1 MSRDRTWNE
10 LGLKYKIASSSP
22 MWQRTSSL
30 ILLFFCLFSSFLLFS
45 SLVAFRWVQSPT
57 LDSLNHFYHPLP
69 WDCVSLHKTQTV
81 SYRFK
86 LQKFLAICRISWNT
100 LRSACITSSRVF
112 RFHFTWPL
120 QSQRELLIN
129 ARQTEKKSTFYFS
142 PLDHTPIIRSNTVR
156 SFRVDWF

>member
-1 MSRDRTWNE
+1 MRNE

-22 MWQRTSSL
+22 IGQRKCSI
-30 ILLFFCLFSSFLLFS
+30 ILLLFCSFFFSSFLLFS
-45 SLVAFRWVQSPT
+45 SLVSFRWVQSPAM
-57 LDSLNHFYHPLP
+57 DSLNLVDFYYPLP
-69 WDCVSLHKTQTV
+69 WDCVSLRKTQTV

-100 LRSACITSSRVF
+100 LRSACKTSSRVF

-129 ARQTEKKSTFYFS
+129 ARQTEKKSTVYFS
-142 PLDHTPIIRSNTVR
+142 PLDHTPIIHSNTVR
-156 SFRVDWF
+156 SSRVDWF